1 MIANAK
7 KRVTDA
13 ALGVFGWIDDRIHVT
28 EIFEHTA
35 GHHIPKSTSS
45 WFYVFGSATLLCL
58 IIQLVTGIML
68 ALTYVPSGAEAFDT
82 LNYLTFQQPLG
93 WLLRAIHYWGSN
105 FMVSIMLIHMTQVY
119 LFGAY
124 KYPREVTWMSGVLLL
139 LITLGLAFTGQVM
152 RFDEDAYWGIGIG
165 AAIAGRSPGIGAE
178 AVQFMLGGPIISAD
192 TLSRFFTLHVFVL
205 PGAILAIVGLHLRMV
220 LLKGIN
226 EWPEPGV
233 VVNRE
238 TYDKHYAAII
248 RREGMPFVPHG
259 IGKDLIAGGVVIL
272 GILAC
277 ALIFGPKGPI
287 GEPDPTQIDANPR
300 PDFFFMWIF
309 AIAALMPDYLETFA
323 LLVGPPVGI
332 LILFALPL
340 INNTGEKH
348 WSRRPFAVLTVLALA
363 LSLGL
368 LSWWGVTSPWSPAM
382 TAWRSAPTPKEFIAG
397 HTPLELQG
405 SIVLQQKQCRNCHAI
420 GGIGGQRGPDLS
432 DVGSRLT
439 GPQLARQVIQ
449 GGGNMPA
456 YGKNLSPYEV
466 DALIAYM
473 VSLHPKGTTP
483 AQDSAKP
490 AQPPAE
496 NSKKAAGAESA
507 HGANG

>member
-7 KRVTDA
+7 KKVTDA
-13 ALGVFGWIDDRIHVT
+13 ALGVFGWIDDRIHVS

-58 IIQLVTGIML
+58 IIQLVTGTLL
-68 ALTYVPSGAEAFDT
+68 ALAYVPSGAEAYTT
-82 LNYLTFQQPLG
+82 LEYLTFEQPLG
-93 WLLRAIHYWGSN
+93 WYLRGIHYWGSN

-139 LITLGLAFTGQVM
+139 VITLGLAFTGQVM

-165 AAIAGRSPGIGAE
+165 AAITGRSPGIGGPL
-178 AVQFMLGGPIISAD
+178 VQMLLGGPIISAE

-205 PGAILAIVGLHLRMV
+205 PGSILAIIVLHLRMV

-233 VVNRE
+233 EVNRE
-238 TYDKHYAAII
+238 TYDRHYAAII
-248 RREGMPFVPHG
+248 KREGMPFVPHG
-259 IGKDLIAGGVVIL
+259 IGKDLIAGAIVIV
-272 GILAC
+272 GILVC
-277 ALIFGPKGPI
+277 AAVFGPKGPI
-287 GEPDPTQIDANPR
+287 GPPDPTQIDANPR

-309 AIAALMPDYLETFA
+309 AIAALMPDYMETVA
-323 LLVGPPVGI
+323 LLVAPPIVI
-332 LILFALPL
+332 TLLFLLPFL
-340 INNTGEKH
+340 NNTGEKH
-348 WSRRPFAVLTVLALA
+348 WSRRPAAVLTVVGLY

-368 LSWWGVTSPWSPAM
+368 LSWWGITSPWSPAM
-382 TAWRSAPTPKEFIAG
+382 TAWRADPTPKQFLVG

-405 SIVLQQKQCRNCHAI
+405 AIVLQQKQCRNCHAI
-420 GGIGGQRGPDLS
+420 DGIGGVRGPDLAE
-432 DVGSRLT
+432 VGSRLT
-439 GPQLARQVIQ
+439 APELARQVIQ

-466 DALIAYM
+466 NALVAYM
-473 VSLHPKGTTP
+473 VSLHPTGTTP

-490 AQPPAE
+490 SVPPPE
-496 NSKKAAGAESA
+496 NSKRQASADPA
-507 HGANG
+507 HGDHG